1 MIYAG
6 ILYVAKSCTASK
18 RLLQNRL
25 LRGKQI
31 FVQYVDE
38 MRAEDLPEWLDG
50 TPLLVDTQSG
60 YVSRGYAQIA
70 TAVATLTRVPNF

>member
-6 ILYVAKSCTASK
+6 ILYVAKSCAPSD
-18 RLLQNRL
+18 RLLNNRVS
-25 LRGKQI
+25 GI
-31 FVQYVDE
+31 FIQYVDD

-60 YVSRGYAQIA
+60 YVARGYTQVT
-70 TAVATLTRVPNF
+70 TAVAMLTRVPKS